1 MPGDGILQV
10 LAEQRVIL
18 SELVESNR
26 NVLRALKSLQD
37 SRKSSQVSY
46 QLPEDLVLPLK
57 SVDEVLHL
65 EERLADET
73 VRQSL
78 VYELSQLFLQ

>member
-1 MPGDGILQV
+1 MPGDGILRV

-78 VYELSQLFLQ
+78 VYELSHLFL

>member
-1 MPGDGILQV
+1 MPGDGILRV

-73 VRQSL
+73 LRQSL
-78 VYELSQLFLQ
+78 VCELSHLFL